1 MHGSPAEAAATGAD
15 LWLDIAVVAICLVL
29 SALFAA
35 AETALTAASRARMHA
50 IEKGGDGRAGLVT
63 RLLDTRERFIGAMLL
78 GNNVTNIGASA
89 LITSVLL
96 ALVGER
102 GVLYATILMT
112 VLILVFAEVLP
123 KTIAINYPDRTALVL
138 ARAVSIAV
146 AVFGPVLAAVEV
158 FVRAI
163 LRVFGIRLDEARS
176 MLSGVEEL
184 KSAVDL
190 LHQEGGVERSDR
202 DMVGG
207 LLDLHELTV
216 RDVMVHR
223 TKMQSINAGL
233 PSAEIL
239 REVLASPHTR
249 LPLWRGEPDEI
260 VGVLHAKDVLRALSE
275 HGGDGTALSIGTIA
289 SAPWFVPA
297 TTSLQD
303 QLQEFLRRKQHFALV
318 VDEYGEVEGLVTLED
333 ILEEIVGDIRDE
345 HDLAVQ
351 GLRPNPDGSVTIDG
365 SVPIRDLNRVMNWD
379 LPDEEAN
386 TVAGLVIHEAQT
398 IPDVGQVF
406 SFHGFRFEVL
416 RKVRNL
422 LTLLRVSPSNAGSE
436 PIAPAAE
443 VAPRTADERIASA
456 GEIPPPHHG
465 VSAPANRLRIKRAA
479 AAGR

>member
-1 MHGSPAEAAATGAD
+1 MQGAPAEAAAQGAD
-15 LWLDIAVVAICLVL
+15 LWLDIAVVVCCITL
-29 SALFAA
+29 SAFFAA

-50 IEKGGDGRAGLVT
+50 IEKGGDKRAGIVT
-63 RLLDTRERFIGAMLL
+63 RLLEDRDRFMGAMLL
-78 GNNVTNIGASA
+78 GNNVANIGASA

-96 ALVGER
+96 ALAGEH
-102 GVLYATILMT
+102 GALYATAIMT
-112 VLILVFAEVLP
+112 VVILVFAEVLP
-123 KTIAINYPDRTALVL
+123 KTIAINYPDKASLVL
-138 ARAVSIAV
+138 ARMVALMV

-158 FVRAI
+158 VVQGI
-163 LRVFGIRLDEARS
+163 LKLVGVDLDENRS

-207 LLDLHELTV
+207 LLDLHELAV
-216 RDVMVHR
+216 QDVMVHR
-223 TKMQSINAGL
+223 TKMQSINAAL
-233 PSAEIL
+233 PPSEVL

-260 VGVLHAKDVLRALSE
+260 IGVLHAKEVLRALSE
-275 HGGDGTALSIGTIA
+275 SGGDGSGLDIA
-289 SAPWFVPA
+289 SIAFEAWFVPA

-351 GLRPNPDGSVTIDG
+351 GLRLNPDGSVTVDG
-365 SVPIRDLNRVMNWD
+365 SVPIRDLNRVMNWE

-386 TVAGLVIHEAQT
+386 TIAGLVIHEAQT

-422 LTLLRVSPSNAGSE
+422 LTLMRVTPDDGQDGA
-436 PIAPAAE
+436 
-443 VAPRTADERIASA
+443 
-456 GEIPPPHHG
+456 G
-465 VSAPANRLRIKRAA
+465 VSAAKPAAMRPVPAANRRRPAPSAQRLQVSSR
-479 AAGR
+479 